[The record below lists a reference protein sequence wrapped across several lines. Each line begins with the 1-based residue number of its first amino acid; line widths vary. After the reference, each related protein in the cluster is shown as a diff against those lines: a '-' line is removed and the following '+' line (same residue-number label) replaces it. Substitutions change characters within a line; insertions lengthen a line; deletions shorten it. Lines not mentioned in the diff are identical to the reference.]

1 MTSPKADQ
9 IITVRLPRGVADRL
23 RAVTGVPISTLV
35 RTVLVKLLASEE
47 AKIRAGGQPQSQ
59 QIEHQIKDIVDK
71 ENAE

>member
-9 IITVRLPRGVADRL
+9 IVTVRLPRGVADRL

-47 AKIRAGGQPQSQ
+47 AKIRAGGQSQSQ
-59 QIEHQIKDIVDK
+59 HIEHQIKDIVDEETAK
-71 ENAE
+71 